1 MDIFN
6 KPLRKINEVGIKN
19 CLVGT
24 FLSLKYRR
32 MQKIYKFDTWHFSPY
47 EWREYLQKTAE
58 YINANNAKK
67 VIDIG
72 CGLGELLKHLNAET
86 RIGLDESEGIIGAAS
101 ELSHGKITYK
111 VGSFNEVM
119 GEKDV
124 DYLVTLGF
132 THGCA
137 EDAWKDPYHT
147 ISERNDIK
155 NFIVDTVP
163 AEGKSHF
170 LDYSKILPDNYAKIE
185 KLGPFLGGRCIE
197 VWHKN

>member
-1 MDIFN
+1 MNIFR
-6 KPLRKINEVGIKN
+6 KLPRKINEVGIKN
-19 CLVGT
+19 CLVGA

-32 MQKIYKFDTWHFSPY
+32 IQKIYKFDTWHFSPY

-72 CGLGELLKHLNAET
+72 CGLGELLRHLNAET
-86 RIGLDESEGIIGAAS
+86 RIGLDAHEEEIMAAS
-101 ELSHGKITYK
+101 ALNHGNIIYK
-111 VGSFNEVM
+111 TGSFNEVV
-119 GEKDV
+119 GEKNV

-132 THGCA
+132 THGSP
-137 EDAWKDPYHT
+137 EETWRTPYHT
-147 ISERNDIK
+147 IAEKNDIK

-163 AEGKSHF
+163 AEGASHF
-170 LDYSKILPDNYAKIE
+170 LDFSKILPSNYTKIE
-185 KLGPFLGGRCIE
+185 TLGPFLSGRYVE